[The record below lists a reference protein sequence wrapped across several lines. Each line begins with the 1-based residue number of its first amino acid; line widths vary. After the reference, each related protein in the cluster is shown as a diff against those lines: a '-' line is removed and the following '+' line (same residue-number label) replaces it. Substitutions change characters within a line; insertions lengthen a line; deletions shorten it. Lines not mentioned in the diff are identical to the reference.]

1 MSQLLL
7 LFVGVFILAL
17 FLTGVI
23 RRYAIAKQIVD
34 IPNARSSH
42 SLTTPRG
49 GGVSIVLTFSIA
61 LIILYLHNRL
71 ELNPFS
77 AIFFG
82 GLLIGIIGFFDD
94 HRHVPAKWRI
104 IVHFFA
110 ASWAVYWLGN
120 NSIININEG
129 TLHYGLYIDLAA
141 IFLIVWFINLY
152 NFMDGIDG
160 IASIEAMTTAGA
172 AAFIIFS
179 ISPASEQSQNYVLTL
194 LLLLVAVLGF
204 LVWNWPPAKIF
215 MGDGGSG
222 YLGYIFALFAISTT
236 IDSHMTLWAWIIL
249 LGVFIV
255 DASFTLLRR
264 IIDGKRWYEAHR
276 SHAYQHAA
284 LRWNSHSKITLSV
297 FFINIVWLFPLA
309 WLATLKP
316 EWGAALT
323 IGAYIPLLTL
333 VFYLRAGKVQ

>member
-1 MSQLLL
+1 MTNVFLLFAGIFIISLLL
-7 LFVGVFILAL
+7 TGLA
-17 FLTGVI
+17 
-23 RRYAIAKQIVD
+23 RRYAIANQVID

-42 SLTTPRG
+42 TFATPRG
-49 GGVSIVLTFSIA
+49 GGISIVITFSIA
-61 LIILYLHNRL
+61 LIILYFHNMI
-71 ELNPFS
+71 ELNV
-77 AIFFG
+77 FFAFFIG

-94 HRHVPAKWRI
+94 HRHIPARWRI
-104 IVHFFA
+104 IVHIIA
-110 ASWAVYWLGN
+110 AIWAIYWLGN
-120 NSIININEG
+120 NYIISFSDG
-129 TLHYGLYIDLAA
+129 MLHHGLYVDLAA
-141 IFLIVWFINLY
+141 LFITTWFLNLY

-160 IASIEAMTTAGA
+160 IASIEAITTAGA

-179 ISPASEQSQNYVLTL
+179 VSLVNEQSLNYVLAL

-236 IDSHMTLWAWIIL
+236 LDSYMTLWTWLIL

-255 DASFTLLRR
+255 DASFTLLQR
-264 IIDGKRWYEAHR
+264 IVEGKRWYEAHR

-284 LRWNSHSKITLSV
+284 QLWNNHTKVTLFV
-297 FFINIVWLFPLA
+297 FFINMMWLFPLA
-309 WLATLKP
+309 WLATFKP

-323 IGAYIPLLTL
+323 IVAYMPLLTIA
-333 VFYLRAGKVQ
+333 FYLRAGKIH